1 MKTFALPEL
10 ESPPVKSRGSGA
22 QLDEAKVR
30 TKIWVL
36 YGFYVFVWCDFLY
49 LLRFLRTS
57 TRVLS
62 PWILPAFAA
71 LGIYF
76 IVSGA
81 LMRKKYFARTTVAAH
96 GDASKAL
103 VLWWKGNI
111 IGFSSAIAI
120 AVLGFWLEFLGA
132 TWKVT
137 AIFFGIGLVFLL
149 LWRPRPLL
157 R

>member
-1 MKTFALPEL
+1 MKTFALPSV
-10 ESPPVKSRGSGA
+10 ESPRGKGRKSGA

-36 YGFYVFVWCDFLY
+36 YGVFVFIWFNILY
-49 LLRFLRTS
+49 LLHFLKTS
-57 TRVLS
+57 TRVLA

-71 LGIYF
+71 LGIYL

-81 LMRKKYFARTTVAAH
+81 LMRKKYFAQTTVAAH
-96 GDASKAL
+96 DDASKAF
-103 VLWWKGNI
+103 VPWWLGNI
-111 IGFSSAIAI
+111 YGFSSAITI
-120 AVLGFWLEFLGA
+120 AVLGFWLKFLGA
-132 TWKVT
+132 PWSVT
-137 AIFFGIGLVFLL
+137 AIFLGIGLVFLL

>member
-1 MKTFALPEL
+1 M
-10 ESPPVKSRGSGA
+10 
-22 QLDEAKVR
+22 DEAKVR
-30 TKIWVL
+30 SKIWIL
-36 YGFYVFVWCDFLY
+36 YGAYVFMWCDFLY
-49 LLRFLRTS
+49 MLHFLRTS
-57 TRVLS
+57 TRVLP

-71 LGIYF
+71 VGMYF

-81 LMRKKYFARTTVAAH
+81 LMRKKYLAQTAVAAH

-103 VLWWKGNI
+103 VPHI

-120 AVLGFWLEFLGA
+120 AILGFLLKFLGA
-132 TWKVT
+132 TWRVT